1 MPQFRMNRAAFRIN
15 TFEEADNN
23 IAYWLARPPAERLA
37 AATYLIRQ
45 AWNISPEDP
54 VKLDRNVTKI
64 RRRSMNNNYFNQD
77 FQDFINALNN
87 QRVEYI
93 LVGGYAVIL
102 HGYNRTTGD
111 MDIWVN
117 PSSENYQRIVKAFAE
132 FGMPVFDM
140 TEQKFLQTEEFDVF
154 SFGVAPASIYLMTSV
169 KGLDFAVAY
178 LNSTVH
184 EFDDLSIR
192 VIMYDDLLRAKKA
205 AGRNKDLND
214 IEQLKRKK

>member
-1 MPQFRMNRAAFRIN
+1 MSEFRMNRAAFRIN

-64 RRRSMNNNYFNQD
+64 RRRSMSNNYFNQD

-154 SFGVAPASIYLMTSV
+154 SFGVAPTSIDLMTCV
-169 KGLDFAVAY
+169 KGLDFAAAY
-178 LNSTVH
+178 LNSTVY

>member
-1 MPQFRMNRAAFRIN
+1 MNRAAFRIN

-54 VKLDRNVTKI
+54 AKLDRNVTKI
-64 RRRSMNNNYFNQD
+64 RRRSMSNNYFNQD

-154 SFGVAPASIYLMTSV
+154 SFGVSPTSIDLMTSV
-169 KGLDFAVAY
+169 KGLDFAAAY
-178 LNSTVH
+178 PNSTVY